1 MPAQCGGHGRD
12 GDRGVGCPSGA
23 VVAYGPTMRAGHGQA
38 AGTAHALARLAL
50 ARLAPACL
58 APACLALACLAMAVP
73 AGAAAP
79 PRAAPTTGATA
90 PDRAADPTITVMTR
104 NLYLG
109 ADVGV
114 ALDLLPDMPA
124 AAQTMWEQVARTDA
138 AARMALL
145 AQEAAAVRPEAIALQ
160 EATTWSCRPAPWRSP
175 VTVLDFT
182 QLFLAA
188 TADTGVGY
196 VVAGSADGAALNPG
210 YEIPPIPWLTTV
222 TDPATFQPLFGQDS
236 ASCGFTIADAVLVR
250 ADLRD
255 QVLRV
260 GTGEYDDR
268 YAVVPVAFQI
278 DRGYAWAD
286 LAVAG
291 TTVRL
296 VATHLESL
304 WDAEGEVTAA
314 AQARQLVADLAT
326 TTLPLVVMGDLNSD
340 PRDPRPPGSPN
351 PGGQPETG
359 MACPPQVPAPT
370 PATADPT
377 CSAYWTLVQAGY
389 QDAGPDSLAAA
400 NRTWGAA
407 ADLAGP
413 EPDRLR
419 VALEQGNTAGFTD
432 RLDYVLTRNA
442 ARATRAELVGNRWPQ
457 GLTWSCD
464 APQQVATTQRSAQL
478 LADVGLADPVTGRG
492 VCLPSDHAGLAVVV
506 DVSAGP
512 TGAVADSP
520 VPPEHGAARL
530 GLLGWLALAM
540 GAALAV
546 LVLVV
551 ALVVMLLTRA
561 RRRRRPARVPAP
573 DQSAPDQSSSP

>member
-1 MPAQCGGHGRD
+1 MTAQRGGHGGD
-12 GDRGVGCPSGA
+12 GDRDRGVGSPSGA
-23 VVAYGPTMRAGHGQA
+23 AVAYGPTMRAGHWRA
-38 AGTAHALARLAL
+38 AGAARALPRLPLTCLPLTCLAL
-50 ARLAPACL
+50 
-58 APACLALACLAMAVP
+58 ACLALACLALAVP
-73 AGAAAP
+73 AGTAAP
-79 PRAAPTTGATA
+79 PLAAPTTRAPA
-90 PDRAADPTITVMTR
+90 PDRAGDPTITVMTR

-138 AARMALL
+138 AERMALL

-188 TADTGVGY
+188 TEAAGVGY
-196 VVAGSADGAALNPG
+196 VVAGSADAAALNPG

-222 TDPATFQPLFGQDS
+222 TDPATFQPLFGRDS
-236 ASCGFTIADAVLVR
+236 AACGFTIADAVLVR

-260 GTGEYDDR
+260 GTGEYEDR

-304 WDAEGEVTAA
+304 WAPEGEVTAA

-351 PGGQPETG
+351 PGDQPESG

-389 QDAGPDSLAAA
+389 QDAGPDSQAAA

-413 EPDRLR
+413 DPDRLQ
-419 VALEQGNTAGFTD
+419 VALEQGNPAGFTD

-442 ARATRAELVGNRWPQ
+442 AHATRAELVGNRWPQ

-464 APQQVATTQRSAQL
+464 APQQVATTQRSSQL
-478 LADVGLADPVTGRG
+478 LADAGLADPVTGRG

-520 VPPEHGAARL
+520 VPPEHDAARL
-530 GLLGWLALAM
+530 GLLGWLVMAL

-546 LVLVV
+546 LVLVL
-551 ALVVMLLTRA
+551 ALVVVLLGRA
-561 RRRRRPARVPAP
+561 RRRRSARAPAP
-573 DQSAPDQSSSP
+573 DQPSSP